1 MKKEQHIFECMFTDV
16 EIVSEKVIDEAKGVK
31 QIEVK
36 LRWQQCGTINS
47 NGRLYPKPV
56 LQRVIGDLN
65 SRIELANSRK
75 GPNVYGMPFHPADG
89 IGRLTDVSHIFTKA
103 WMEEDGSCWAHALI
117 LANDHGQKIQTLH
130 KKGPI
135 GVSSRGF
142 GTMTEKKMKLEGK
155 TVKYHEIN
163 DDYHCETPGDFVI
176 RPSVKGA
183 GTYEGYSESEALEAV
198 LICEA
203 HLNEDAPLINPKKE
217 DIKMKT
223 LEELKKE
230 NPEAYKLH
238 EDAIAEKDTT
248 IAERDTTIGEKDAKI
263 TNLEAELKAEK
274 EKVKTLGTENAEAIE
289 AKDTA
294 ETALNGIKDVVDT
307 ALETEEDPDK
317 GNKPSEK
324 EGNNKE
330 DAKLKEDLKSKTE
343 KVEKLEAEIQK
354 RDDAD
359 VKSKLAVE
367 VTAKIT
373 EELEKDEYKVYKAL
387 IEKKLYDEKGSLT
400 VEIESVDKVEETI
413 KSINAEIS
421 ATITEGKKL
430 EITSDTDEVG
440 KVHPEGDAGK
450 LSDEQIEALYDEAKA
465 SGYKKS
471 IEEFKKTLNLK
482 KE

>member
-1 MKKEQHIFECMFTDV
+1 MKKEQHIFECTFTDV

-31 QIEVK
+31 EVEVK
-36 LRWQQCGTINS
+36 LRWQQHGIINS

-65 SRIELANSRK
+65 SRIELASNRK

-89 IGRLTDVSHIFTKA
+89 IGRLTDVSHIFTKV
-103 WMEEDGSCWAHALI
+103 WMEEDGSCWAHALL
-117 LANDHGQKIQTLH
+117 LANDHGQKVQTLH

-163 DDYHCETPGDFVI
+163 DDYQCETPGDFVI

-183 GTYEGYSESEALEAV
+183 GTYESFTEDEALIQIQ
-198 LICEA
+198 LCEA
-203 HLNEDAPLINPKKE
+203 HSNENAPLINPKKE
-217 DIKMKT
+217 EKMKK
-223 LEELKKE
+223 LEDLKNE
-230 NPEAYKLH
+230 HPEVYKLH
-238 EDAIAEKDTT
+238 EDAIAEKDVI
-248 IAERDTTIGEKDAKI
+248 IAERDTTIVERDTKI
-263 TNLEAELKAEK
+263 TDLEAELKAEK
-274 EKVKTLGTENAEAIE
+274 EKVKTLGEENADAKE

-317 GNKPSEK
+317 GNKPG
-324 EGNNKE
+324 EGNKADDKG
-330 DAKLKEDLKSKTE
+330 DAKLKEDLKNETE
-343 KVEKLEAEIQK
+343 KVVKLEAEIQK
-354 RDDAD
+354 RDDEAA
-359 VKSKLAVE
+359 KSKLATE

-373 EELEKDEYKVYKAL
+373 EELGKDEYKVYKAL
-387 IEKKLYDEKGSLT
+387 IEKKLYDEKGNLT
-400 VEIESVDKVEETI
+400 VDIKSVDKVEETI

-430 EITSDTDEVG
+430 EITSDSDEKG
-440 KVHPEGDAGK
+440 IVHPEGK
-450 LSDEQIEALYDEAKA
+450 TEVSEEQIEALYDEAKA

-471 IEEFKKTLNLK
+471 FEEFKKTL
-482 KE
+482 KEE